1 MERFWS
7 QLFARLTQAVRQ
19 RPGDEFAA
27 NVPYANGNED
37 AETTWYDYIR
47 SRRFG
52 RRLLRGLKPE
62 EVTAFLDEVAE
73 AFRTTERA
81 FRTTERMKIK
91 MEAQVRLLED
101 KVQALTI
108 KQAAVMPSDAFKGT
122 QLQATSPIRQDEQKN
137 GAAASRL
144 EVLRSTALQEV
155 EALLHDAQARA
166 QALTDAA
173 HEGAA
178 AILREADALKSHR
191 QKEAEELLTKA
202 TATAEAILMT
212 ARDQEAAL
220 RHELD
225 RLAEGRLR
233 MLDDLWATLNACH
246 EWLATVDP
254 RRRVPEERDVSS
266 ESVTSAPL
274 ATGDWTEVG

>member
-7 QLFARLTQAVRQ
+7 RLLALSARTVRQ
-19 RPGDEFAA
+19 RAGDEFSRD
-27 NVPYANGNED
+27 VLHANGNEH
-37 AETTWYDYIR
+37 AEHAEITWHNIR

-52 RRLLRGLKPE
+52 RRLLGGLKPE
-62 EVTAFLDEVAE
+62 EVTAFLDEVAD
-73 AFRTTERA
+73 ALRSA
-81 FRTTERMKIK
+81 QILKNK
-91 MEAQVRLLED
+91 MGRQVRELED

-108 KQAAVMPSDAFKGT
+108 KQASVASWDAFKGAE
-122 QLQATSPIRQDEQKN
+122 LQAMSIVRQDEQKDA
-137 GAAASRL
+137 AAASRL

-178 AILREADALKSHR
+178 TIVREADALKSHR
-191 QKEAEELLTKA
+191 QKEAEELVAKA
-202 TATAEAILMT
+202 TATAESILMT

-225 RLAEGRLR
+225 RLAEARLR
-233 MLDDLWATLNACH
+233 MLDDLRASLNACH
-246 EWLATVDP
+246 EWLATIDP
-254 RRRVPEERDVSS
+254 RRRGPEERNVLS
-266 ESVTSAPL
+266 ESVTNAPL
-274 ATGDWTEVG
+274 ATGN